1 MDIDDRRW
9 TWKAPETPLLHTK
22 GQCGAAK
29 VPVLDIPETAVNV
42 EIVLNNLSPTAH
54 NIHMHGMLFQVRS
67 ALPPRPQKK
76 RAPKNSAPRV
86 SNAAGGPADH

>member
-1 MDIDDRRW
+1 MFRYMDIDDRRW

-22 GQCGAAK
+22 GQCGAAQ

-67 ALPPRPQKK
+67 GSIQAWYSIPPHEKIKEQRSQ
-76 RAPKNSAPRV
+76 RFE
-86 SNAAGGPADH
+86 